1 MILFKRISYKNFLST
16 GNQPIEVALDMS
28 QTTLVVGTN
37 GTGKSTLL
45 DALCF
50 VLFNRPFR
58 IIKKEQM
65 VNTINGGDCVV
76 ECEFDVGTK
85 NYIIR
90 RGIKPNLFEIFCDGK
105 LINQDANNVDYQKYL
120 ESNIMKLNYR
130 SFIQV
135 VLLGSSSYEPF
146 MKMKP
151 RYRREVVEEI
161 LDIRVF
167 GLMDLILRSQQSD
180 LQKKLT
186 EVRHQCELIKTKYE
200 TEAKYLKTLETKGS
214 DNQKAQ
220 QNKLEENNKNRLE
233 YETKL
238 QKLNEQIAVSQ
249 NELSGQDVAQKKVK
263 ELEKY
268 ETKIEQNLD
277 THKKTLKFFKENDT
291 CPVCTQSID
300 ETFKEEKCNHE
311 TTTISKLESGLSQL
325 VEELTKQEEKLTAFG
340 KVSNKIQD
348 MNVNLAKITASL
360 ESLKNHSDQIQQ
372 EISISENRDVDIES
386 IKQSLSDMS
395 ADLGVADANLTDVQ
409 EEKDYVDVLREILND
424 KGAKAQIIRKYV
436 PIMNVLINKYLQSMD
451 FYISFNL
458 DEEFNETVKSRFRD
472 TFNYNN
478 FSEGEKMR
486 IDLALLFT
494 WRDIARMKNST
505 NTNLLILDEIFDS
518 SLDGQGTD
526 DFFKIIKTLEK
537 ENIFI
542 ISHKGDILFD
552 KFTNIIKFEKHQN
565 FTQLGTIW
573 KN

>member
-37 GTGKSTLL
+37 GSGKSTLL

-85 NYIIR
+85 NYIVR

-105 LINQDANNVDYQKYL
+105 LINQDASNIDYQKYL
-120 ESNIMKLNYR
+120 ETNIMKLNYR

-214 DNQKAQ
+214 DNQKVQ

-238 QKLNEQIAVSQ
+238 QELNEQIAVSQ

-300 ETFKEEKCNHE
+300 KTFKEEKCNHE

-360 ESLKNHSDQIQQ
+360 ESLKKHSDQIQQ
-372 EISISENRDVDIES
+372 EISISETRDVDIES

-409 EEKDYVDVLREILND
+409 EEKDYVDILREILND

-436 PIMNVLINKYLQSMD
+436 PIMNALINKYLQSMD

-565 FTQLGTIW
+565 FTQLGTI
-573 KN
+573 

>member
-1 MILFKRISYKNFLST
+1 MILFKRLSYKNFLSS
-16 GNQPIEVALDMS
+16 GNQPIEIALDMS
-28 QTTLVVGTN
+28 QTTLIVGTN
-37 GTGKSTLL
+37 GSGKSTLL

-50 VLFNRPFR
+50 VLFNKPFR

-65 VNTINGGDCVV
+65 VNTINQSDCIV
-76 ECEFDVGTK
+76 EVEFDVGTK
-85 NYIIR
+85 NYLIR

-105 LINQDANNVDYQKYL
+105 LINQDANNIDYQKYL
-120 ESNIMKLNYR
+120 EQNIMKLNYR

-200 TEAKYLKTLETKGS
+200 TEAKYLKTLEAKGS
-214 DNQKAQ
+214 DNQRVQ
-220 QNKLEENNKNRLE
+220 QNKLEQNEKNRLE
-233 YETKL
+233 YDKKL
-238 QKLNEQIAVSQ
+238 QSLNEAIAVSQ
-249 NELSGQDVAQKKVK
+249 NELSGQETVSKKIK

-277 THKKTLKFFKENDT
+277 THKKTLKFFQENDT

-300 ETFKEEKCNHE
+300 TKFKEDKCNHE

-325 VEELTKQEEKLTAFG
+325 VGELSKQEEKITAYG
-340 KVSNKIQD
+340 KISNKIQT
-348 MNVNLAKITASL
+348 MNVEIAKITSSL
-360 ESLKNHSDQIQQ
+360 ESLKRHSDQIQQ
-372 EISISENRDVDIES
+372 EISTSQERDTDIEN
-386 IKQSLSDMS
+386 IELELEKMKVDLKDADINLSK
-395 ADLGVADANLTDVQ
+395 VQ

-436 PIMNVLINKYLQSMD
+436 PIMNALINKYLQAMD

-552 KFTNIIKFEKHQN
+552 KFTNIIKYEKVQN
-565 FTQLGTIW
+565 FTQLGTI
-573 KN
+573 

>member
-1 MILFKRISYKNFLST
+1 M
-16 GNQPIEVALDMS
+16 PIEIDLSMS
-28 QTTLVVGTN
+28 QLTLVVGSN
-37 GTGKSTLL
+37 GSGKSTLL

-65 VNTINGGDCVV
+65 VNTINNADCLV
-76 ECEFDVGTK
+76 EVEFDVGTK

-90 RGIKPNLFEIFCDGK
+90 RGIKPNLFEIFCNGK
-105 LINQDANNVDYQKYL
+105 MINQDANNVDYQKYL
-120 ESNIMKLNYR
+120 ETNIMKLNYR

-135 VLLGSSSYEPF
+135 VLLGSSAYEPF

-167 GLMDLILRSQQSD
+167 GLMDLVLRSQQSD

-186 EVRHQCELIKTKYE
+186 EVRHQQELIKQKTD
-200 TEAKYLKTLETKGS
+200 TEAKYLNTLETKGS
-214 DNQKAQ
+214 DNQKVQ
-220 QNKLEENNKNRLE
+220 ENKLEENEKNRLK
-233 YETKL
+233 YDKKL
-238 QKLNEQIAVSQ
+238 QALNEAIAVSQ
-249 NELSGQDVAQKKVK
+249 NELSGEEVVSKRVK
-263 ELEKY
+263 DLEKY
-268 ETKIEQNLD
+268 ETKIEQNLT
-277 THKKTLKFFKENDT
+277 THKRTLSFFKDNDT

-300 ETFKEEKCNHE
+300 KKFKEEKCTHE
-311 TTTISKLESGLSQL
+311 TETISKLDSGLSQL
-325 VEELTKQEEKLTAFG
+325 VEELSVQEEKLTSYGKISTKVHSMNVEIA
-340 KVSNKIQD
+340 KVSS
-348 MNVNLAKITASL
+348 SL

-372 EISISENRDVDIES
+372 DITSAQERDSDIES
-386 IKQSLSDMS
+386 IELELEQLRVDLKQAEL
-395 ADLGVADANLTDVQ
+395 DLAKVQ
-409 EEKDYVDVLREILND
+409 EDKDYVDVLREILND

-436 PIMNVLINKYLQSMD
+436 PIMNALINKYLQAMD

-486 IDLALLFT
+486 IDLALLFS

-505 NTNLLILDEIFDS
+505 NTNLLILDELFDS

-526 DFFKIIKTLEK
+526 DFFKIVKSFEK

-565 FTQLGTIW
+565 FTQLGTI
-573 KN
+573 

>member
-1 MILFKRISYKNFLST
+1 VILFKRISYKNFLST
-16 GNQPIEVALDMS
+16 GNQPIEIALDMS
-28 QTTLVVGTN
+28 QTTLIVGTN
-37 GTGKSTLL
+37 GSGKSTLL

-50 VLFNRPFR
+50 VLFNKPFR

-65 VNTINGGDCVV
+65 VNTINNGDCIV
-76 ECEFDVGTK
+76 EVEFDVGTK
-85 NYIIR
+85 SYIVR

-105 LINQDANNVDYQKYL
+105 LINQDANNIDYQKYL
-120 ESNIMKLNYR
+120 EQNIMKLNYR

-186 EVRHQCELIKTKYE
+186 EVRHQAELIKTKYE

-214 DNQKAQ
+214 DNQRVQ
-220 QNKLEENNKNRLE
+220 ENKLKENEQNRLE
-233 YETKL
+233 YDKKL
-238 QKLNEQIAVSQ
+238 QSLNEAIAVSQ
-249 NELSGQDVAQKKVK
+249 NELSGHDTVNKKIK

-300 ETFKEEKCNHE
+300 TKFKEQKCNHE

-325 VEELTKQEEKLTAFG
+325 VKELTHQEEKITAYG
-340 KVSNKIQD
+340 KVSNKIQS
-348 MNVNLAKITASL
+348 MNVEIAKVASSL
-360 ESLKNHSDQIQQ
+360 ESLKRHSDQIQQ
-372 EISISENRDVDIES
+372 DISTSQERDTDIEN
-386 IKQSLSDMS
+386 IELELAKMS
-395 ADLGVADANLTDVQ
+395 ADLGVADGHLTDVQ

-436 PIMNVLINKYLQSMD
+436 PIMNALINKYLQAMD

-505 NTNLLILDEIFDS
+505 NTNLLLLDEIFDS

-552 KFTNIIKFEKHQN
+552 KFTNIIKYEKVQN
-565 FTQLGTIW
+565 FTQLGTI
-573 KN
+573 

>member
-16 GNQPIEVALDMS
+16 GNQPIEIDLSIS
-28 QTTLVVGTN
+28 QTTLIVGTN

-65 VNTINGGDCVV
+65 VNTINNGDCIV
-76 ECEFDVGTK
+76 EVEFDVGTK

-90 RGIKPNLFEIFCDGK
+90 RGIKPNLFEIYCNGK

-120 ESNIMKLNYR
+120 ETNIMKLNYR

-200 TEAKYLKTLETKGS
+200 TEAKYLTTLETKGS
-214 DNQKAQ
+214 DNLTVQ
-220 QNKLEENNKNRLE
+220 QNKIVQNDENRVK
-233 YETKL
+233 YEQKL
-238 QKLNEQIAVSQ
+238 QKLNEDIAVSQ
-249 NELSGQDVAQKKVK
+249 NALNGQDVVAKKVK
-263 ELEKY
+263 DLEKF
-268 ETKIEQNLD
+268 ETKIEQNIS
-277 THKKTLKFFKENDT
+277 THKKTLDFFKDNDT

-300 ETFKEEKCNHE
+300 ENFKEEKCNHE
-311 TTTISKLESGLSQL
+311 TSTITKLESGLKQL
-325 VEELTKQEEKLTAFG
+325 VGELNIHEEKMTQFSQM
-340 KVSNKIQD
+340 SNKISE
-348 MNVNLAKITASL
+348 MNVEIAKINGSL
-360 ESLKNHSDQIQQ
+360 SALKKHSDQIQL
-372 EISISENRDVDIES
+372 EISTASQKDGDIEK
-386 IKQSLSDMS
+386 IELELAKMS
-395 ADLGVADANLTDVQ
+395 ADLGVADAHLTDVQ
-409 EEKDYVDVLREILND
+409 EEKEYVDVLREILND
-424 KGAKAQIIRKYV
+424 KGAKANIIRKYV
-436 PIMNVLINKYLQSMD
+436 PIMNQLINKYLQSMD

-526 DFFKIIKTLEK
+526 DFFKIIKGLEK

-552 KFTNIIKFEKHQN
+552 RFTNIIKFEKHQN
-565 FTQLGTIW
+565 FTQLGTI
-573 KN
+573 